1 MTYAASTDVPV
12 ERSRTQ
18 IEKTLE
24 RYGATSFMY
33 GWNVDEAQIAFVITE
48 RHIRMRLPMP
58 AKEDREFSVTPTGKR
73 RTASASQGA
82 YEQARKQRWRALL
95 LVIQAKLEAVE
106 VGISTFEQEFLAH
119 VVLPDGS
126 TVGELMLPQIER
138 AYSNGQQPR
147 GILER

>member
-12 ERSRTQ
+12 ERSRAQ

-33 GWNVDEAQIAFVITE
+33 GWSLDEAQIAFVIAE

-58 AKEDREFSVTPTGKR
+58 GATDEEFWTTPTGKQ
-73 RTASASQGA
+73 RTNSAAKDA
-82 YEQARKQRWRALL
+82 YDQARRQRWRALL